1 MSQLSVQQLFEERR
15 DKLQLTWVG
24 GHNGASRALNNDA
37 LNRPGVGL
45 VGHMNLVHPILIQ
58 AIGETDLA
66 YLSSQSVDARTDSLK
81 RLCNSETVSIF
92 ICDGMDAPGYLIEA
106 CDQFNT
112 PLFLSQKKTR
122 AFVNLLRP
130 YLQRELSEVT
140 TKHGVFLD
148 VLGFGIM
155 ITGNSQ
161 IGKSELALEL
171 ISRGAGL
178 VADDAVE
185 LFQLGPETIQGRCPT
200 ILRDFLEV
208 RGIGVLNIKAIFGET
223 AVRPR
228 KTLRLI
234 VHLERPTEEY
244 FRGLDRLQTKS
255 STTTILGIEIPTVTL
270 AVVAGRNLAVLV
282 EAAVRHYI
290 LQTRGYD
297 STKDFL
303 DRHEAAM
310 REQLDSGASVPV
322 AAKSL
327 LGASVLGGAAA
338 IMPIAPIFDESGM
351 FRAYDSEG

>member
-1 MSQLSVQQLFEERR
+1 MPRLSVQQLFEDRR
-15 DKLQLTWVG
+15 EKLQLTWVG
-24 GHNGASRALNNDA
+24 GQKGASRELTHEA

-45 VGHMNLVHPILIQ
+45 VGHLNLIHPILIQ
-58 AIGETDLA
+58 ALGVSDLEYLSQQHLAARNLSLAALCTGET
-66 YLSSQSVDARTDSLK
+66 
-81 RLCNSETVSIF
+81 LCIF
-92 ICDGMDAPGYLIEA
+92 LCDGADAPDYLIEA
-106 CDQFNT
+106 CDRHDT
-112 PLFLSQKKTR
+112 PLFLSQKKSR
-122 AFVNLLRP
+122 VFVNLLRP

-140 TKHGVFLD
+140 TSHGVFLD
-148 VLGFGIM
+148 VLGFGIL
-155 ITGNSQ
+155 ITGDSQ

-171 ISRGAGL
+171 VSRGAGL

-185 LFQLGPETIQGRCPT
+185 LYQIGPETIQGRCPAL
-200 ILRDFLEV
+200 LRDFLEV
-208 RGIGVLNIKAIFGET
+208 RGIGVINIKAIFGET

-255 STTTILGIEIPTVTL
+255 STTAILGVEIPTVTL

-310 REQLDSGASVPV
+310 RENPDQAHGDEASGTR
-322 AAKSL
+322 
-327 LGASVLGGAAA
+327 LGDGG
-338 IMPIAPIFDESGM
+338 D
-351 FRAYDSEG
+351 FRALSAD